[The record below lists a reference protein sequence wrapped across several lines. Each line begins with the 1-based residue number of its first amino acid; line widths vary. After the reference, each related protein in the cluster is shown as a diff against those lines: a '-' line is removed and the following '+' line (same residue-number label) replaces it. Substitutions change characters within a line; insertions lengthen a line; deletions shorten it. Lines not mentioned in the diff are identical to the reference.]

1 MRESS
6 VAVWV
11 PLAWAFGGILAGLIL
26 QFGLLLPLQRI
37 GKRQGWDAV
46 AAIAEII
53 AGVIVVWCALAGLY
67 IGLGGVALTVRTGL
81 FLDRI
86 IGALAILSV
95 TWVLARFLGTA
106 VAAYG
111 RHADKRIF
119 SASLYANV
127 VQGAVLIVGI
137 VTVLSTFGVSIAPLL
152 TTLGLGGLAV
162 ALALRDTLSNLFSGI
177 HIVAS
182 RQIRPG
188 DFVKFD
194 FGVEGEVT
202 DIEWRSTTVLDAQ
215 KNPVVIPNEKV
226 ASSVLINYSRGSH
239 EQLMAVSATVPWKG
253 NYHELEALASRASR
267 GASIA
272 LTAVNEA
279 SLEITAYLLV
289 ESAQSRAGAAAE
301 FRRRLYDSVRTA
313 GIGGAQAPPS

>member
-1 MRESS
+1 MRGTG
-6 VAVWV
+6 VAAWM
-11 PLAWAFGGILAGLIL
+11 PLAWVFGGILAGLIL
-26 QFGLLLPLQRI
+26 QFGLLLPLRRI

-46 AAIAEII
+46 TAIAEIL
-53 AGVIVVWCALAGLY
+53 GSVIVIWCALGGLY
-67 IGLGGVALTVRTGL
+67 VGLGSVTLTARTGL

-86 IGALAILSV
+86 ISALAILSV
-95 TWVLARFLGTA
+95 TWVLARFLGAA
-106 VAAYG
+106 VSAYG

-137 VTVLSTFGVSIAPLL
+137 ITVLSTFGVSIAPIL

-162 ALALRDTLSNLFSGI
+162 ALALRDTLSNLFSGV

-194 FGVEGEVT
+194 FGIEGEVT
-202 DIEWRSTTVLDAQ
+202 DIQWRSTTVLDAQ

-226 ASSVLINYSRGSH
+226 AGSVLINYSLGSH
-239 EQLMAVSATVPWKG
+239 EQLVAVSATVPWKG
-253 NYHELEALASRASR
+253 NYHELEAIASRASR
-267 GASIA
+267 GASIE
-272 LTAVNEA
+272 LTGVNEA
-279 SLEITAYLLV
+279 SIEITAYLPV
-289 ESAQSRAGAAAE
+289 ETAHGRAQAAAE
-301 FRRRLYDSVRTA
+301 FRRRLYDAVRTA
-313 GIGGAQAPPS
+313 NMGEKPATT